1 MVNSSTIKGVNT
13 HMIKPKTQDAIAKS
27 LEKLKTEGNYRVFT
41 DILRQRG
48 DFPKA
53 IWYGRYNIKQI
64 TNWCSNDY
72 LGMGQHKVVLDA
84 MHTVLDTAGAGSGGT
99 RNISGT
105 THYHVALERELA
117 TLHDKT
123 AALTFTSGYVANQS
137 TLSVLGL
144 ILPNVHYISDAHN
157 HNSMIVGIKSSKV
170 PRTVWRHN
178 NLEHLVEILDSL
190 PNDAQPIIAME
201 GVYSMDGDK
210 GCIADVCEIARRYGA
225 MVYVDEVH
233 AVGLYGARGA
243 GVAEEQFC
251 VDGVDIIQGTLA
263 KAYGVQGGYIA
274 AGRDLIDMVR
284 SYAQG
289 LIFSTSMAPV
299 LCAGALAS
307 VKYVQDHP
315 ELRTRIMTIAES
327 TRQHLKDAGLE
338 VNPLSEGGH
347 IVPVMVRDAKKCKA
361 ISDYLLNEKGI
372 YVQPINFPTVPWG
385 TERLRFTPTPNH
397 TEADI
402 YYLAESLKEAF
413 SIVAQT

>member
-1 MVNSSTIKGVNT
+1 MVLSINT
-13 HMIKPKTQDAIAKS
+13 YIMIKPKTHDAIAKS
-27 LEKLKTEGNYRVFT
+27 LEKLRTEGNYRVFT

-117 TLHDKT
+117 QLHDKT
-123 AALTFTSGYVANQS
+123 SALTFTSGYVANQS
-137 TLSVLGL
+137 TLSVLGK
-144 ILPNVHYISDAHN
+144 IIPDVHYISDENN
-157 HNSMIVGIKSSKV
+157 HNSMIVGIKSSKA
-170 PRTVWRHN
+170 PYTVWKHN
-178 NLEHLVEILDSL
+178 NLTHLREILQNL
-190 PNDAQPIIAME
+190 PENVQPIIALE

-210 GCIADVCEIARRYGA
+210 GFISDVAEMARLYGA

-233 AVGLYGARGA
+233 AVGLYGARG
-243 GVAEEQFC
+243 GGIAEEQMC
-251 VDGVDIIQGTLA
+251 VEGVDIIQGTLG
-263 KAYGVQGGYIA
+263 KAFGVQGGYIA

-289 LIFSTSMAPV
+289 LIFSTSMSPV

-315 ELRTRIMTIAES
+315 ELRSKILSVAEATRE
-327 TRQHLKDAGLE
+327 HLRAAGME
-338 VNPLSEGGH
+338 INPLSEGGH
-347 IVPVMVRDAKKCKA
+347 IVPVMVRDAKRCKA
-361 ISDYLLNEKGI
+361 ISDYLLDEKGI
-372 YVQPINFPTVPWG
+372 YVQPINYPTVPWN

-402 YYLAESLKEAF
+402 YYLAKSLKEAF
-413 SIVAQT
+413 NVINSQG

>member
-1 MVNSSTIKGVNT
+1 
-13 HMIKPKTQDAIAKS
+13 MIKPKTQDAIAAS
-27 LEKLKTEGNYRVFT
+27 LEKLKQEGNYRVFT
-41 DILRQRG
+41 DILRQKG
-48 DFPKA
+48 EFPKA
-53 IWYGRYNIKQI
+53 IWYGKYNIKTI

-137 TLSVLGL
+137 TLSVLGKM
-144 ILPNVHYISDAHN
+144 LPNVHYISDSNN
-157 HNSMIVGIKSSKV
+157 HNSMIVGIKSSKA
-170 PRTVWRHN
+170 PYTVWRHN
-178 NLEHLVEILDSL
+178 DMAHLEEILDGLS
-190 PNDAQPIIAME
+190 NDVQPIIAME

-210 GCIADVCEIARRYGA
+210 GCISDVTALARKYGA

-233 AVGLYGARGA
+233 AVGLYGPRGA
-243 GVAEEQFC
+243 GIAEEQKC

-263 KAYGVQGGYIA
+263 KGFGVQGGYIA
-274 AGRDLIDMVR
+274 AGRDLIDMIR

-315 ELRTRIMTIAES
+315 ELRAKIMATAAATRE
-327 TRQHLKDAGLE
+327 HLQATGLE
-338 VNPLSEGGH
+338 VNPMSEGGH

-372 YVQPINFPTVPWG
+372 YVQPINYPTVPWG

-413 SIVAQT
+413 NNV

>member
-1 MVNSSTIKGVNT
+1 
-13 HMIKPKTQDAIAKS
+13 MIKPKTQDAIAKS
-27 LEKLKTEGNYRVFT
+27 LEKLRSDGNYRVFT

-137 TLSVLGL
+137 TLSVLGKV
-144 ILPNVHYISDAHN
+144 LPNVHYISDAHN
-157 HNSMIVGIKSSKV
+157 HNSMIVGIKSSQT

-178 NLEHLVEILDSL
+178 DLKHLKEILQSLDS
-190 PNDAQPIIAME
+190 DVQPIIAME

-210 GCIADVCEIARRYGA
+210 GLISDVCEIARMYGA

-251 VDGVDIIQGTLA
+251 VDGVDVIQGTLA
-263 KAYGVQGGYIA
+263 KAFGVQGGYIA
-274 AGRDLIDMVR
+274 AGRDLVDMIR

-315 ELRTRIMTIAES
+315 ELRTKIMTVAEM
-327 TRQHLKDAGLE
+327 TRQHLKAAGLE

-361 ISDYLLNEKGI
+361 ISDWLLEQYGI
-372 YVQPINFPTVPWG
+372 YLQPINSPTVSWG
-385 TERLRFTPTPNH
+385 TERLRACPTPNH

-402 YYLAESLKEAF
+402 YLLAEALKDAF
-413 SIVAQT
+413 EKYK

>member
-1 MVNSSTIKGVNT
+1 
-13 HMIKPKTQDAIAKS
+13 MIKPKTQDAIAAS
-27 LEKLKTEGNYRVFT
+27 LEKLRTEGNYRVFT
-41 DILRQRG
+41 DILRQKG

-64 TNWCSNDY
+64 VNWCSNDY

-105 THYHVALERELA
+105 THYHVALETELA
-117 TLHDKT
+117 KLHDKT
-123 AALTFTSGYVANQS
+123 SALTFTSGYVANQS
-137 TLSVLGL
+137 TLSVLGM

-178 NLEHLVEILDSL
+178 DLAHLKEILQGLDS
-190 PNDAQPIIAME
+190 NCQPIIALE

-210 GCIADVCEIARRYGA
+210 GLVADVCEIARMYGA

-243 GVAEEQFC
+243 GVAELQRC

-263 KAYGVQGGYIA
+263 KAFGVQGGYIA

-289 LIFSTSMAPV
+289 LIFSTSMSPV

-315 ELRTRIMTIAES
+315 ELRTKIMSIAEA
-327 TRQHLKDAGLE
+327 TREHLKTAGME

-347 IVPVMVRDAKKCKA
+347 IVPVMVRDAKRTKS
-361 ISDYLLNEKGI
+361 ISDYLLDEYGI
-372 YVQPINFPTVPWG
+372 YLQPINAPTVAWG
-385 TERLRFTPTPNH
+385 TERLRACPTPNH
-397 TEADI
+397 SEADI
-402 YYLAESLKEAF
+402 DLLTRALVDAF
-413 SIVAQT
+413 SRHR

>member
-1 MVNSSTIKGVNT
+1 MVNCQELSWLNT
-13 HMIKPKTQDAIAKS
+13 NIMIKPKTQDAIAAS
-27 LEKLKTEGNYRVFT
+27 LEKLRSEGNYRVFT
-41 DILRQRG
+41 DILRQKG
-48 DFPKA
+48 DFPRA

-105 THYHVALERELA
+105 THYHVALESELA
-117 TLHDKT
+117 KLHDKT
-123 AALTFTSGYVANQS
+123 SALTFTSGYVANQS
-137 TLSVLGL
+137 TLSVLGM

-178 NLEHLVEILDSL
+178 DLAHLKEILQGLDQSC
-190 PNDAQPIIAME
+190 QPIIALE

-210 GCIADVCEIARRYGA
+210 GLVADVCEIARMYGA

-243 GVAEEQFC
+243 GVAELQRC

-263 KAYGVQGGYIA
+263 KAFGVQGGYIA

-289 LIFSTSMAPV
+289 LIFSTSMSPV

-315 ELRTRIMTIAES
+315 ELRTKIMSVADA
-327 TRQHLKDAGLE
+327 TREHLKSAGME

-347 IVPVMVRDAKKCKA
+347 IVPVMVRDAKKTKS
-361 ISDYLLNEKGI
+361 ISDYLLDEKGI
-372 YVQPINFPTVPWG
+372 YVQPINYPTVQWG

-413 SIVAQT
+413 NHVG

>member
-1 MVNSSTIKGVNT
+1 
-13 HMIKPKTQDAIAKS
+13 MIRPKTQDVIAQS

-41 DILRQRG
+41 DILRERG
-48 DFPKA
+48 QFPKA
-53 IWYGRYNIKQI
+53 MWYGKYNIKHI

-84 MHTVLDTAGAGSGGT
+84 MHTALDTTGAGSGGT

-105 THYHVALERELA
+105 THYHVALEHELA
-117 TLHDKT
+117 KLHDKT
-123 AALTFTSGYVANQS
+123 SALTFTSGYVANQS
-137 TLSVLGL
+137 TLSVLGKM
-144 ILPNVHYISDAHN
+144 LPNVHYISDSEN
-157 HNSMIVGIKSSKV
+157 HNSMIVGIKSSKA
-170 PRTVWRHN
+170 PYTVWRHN
-178 NLEHLVEILDSL
+178 DLTHLREILTTL
-190 PNDAQPIIAME
+190 PDDCQPIIAME

-210 GCIADVCEIARRYGA
+210 GLVSDVAEIARLYGA

-233 AVGLYGARGA
+233 AVGLYGLRGA
-243 GVAEEQFC
+243 GIAEEQKC
-251 VDGVDIIQGTLA
+251 VDGVDVIQGTLG
-263 KAYGVQGGYIA
+263 KAFGVMGGYIA
-274 AGRDLIDMVR
+274 GSRDLVDMVR

-289 LIFSTSMAPV
+289 LIFSTSMSPV

-315 ELRTRIMTIAES
+315 ELRIDIIRVAEATRS
-327 TRQHLKDAGLE
+327 HLKAAGLE
-338 VNPLSEGGH
+338 VNPLSEGNH

-361 ISDYLLNEKGI
+361 ISDWLLEEKAI
-372 YVQPINFPTVPWG
+372 YVQPINYPTVPWG

-413 SIVAQT
+413 KKFE

>member
-1 MVNSSTIKGVNT
+1 MSALGGMESITSVAC
-13 HMIKPKTQDAIAKS
+13 AIAV
-27 LEKLKTEGNYRVFT
+27 GAV
-41 DILRQRG
+41 G
-48 DFPKA
+48 
-53 IWYGRYNIKQI
+53 
-64 TNWCSNDY
+64 
-72 LGMGQHKVVLDA
+72 
-84 MHTVLDTAGAGSGGT
+84 DTAGAGSGGT

-137 TLSVLGL
+137 TLSVLGKM
-144 ILPNVHYISDAHN
+144 LPNVHYISDENN
-157 HNSMIVGIKSSKV
+157 HNSMIVGIKSSKA
-170 PRTVWRHN
+170 PYTVWKHN
-178 NLEHLVEILDSL
+178 DLKHLKEILEGL
-190 PNDAQPIIAME
+190 ENDVQPIIAME

-210 GCIADVCEIARRYGA
+210 GCISDVCQIARKYGA

-233 AVGLYGARGA
+233 AVGLYGPRGA
-243 GVAEEQFC
+243 GIAEEQKC

-263 KAYGVQGGYIA
+263 KGFGVQGGYIA
-274 AGRDLIDMVR
+274 AGRDLVDMIR

-315 ELRTRIMTIAES
+315 ELRAKIMATADITRK
-327 TRQHLKDAGLE
+327 HLQAAGLE

-372 YVQPINFPTVPWG
+372 YVQPINYPTVAWG

-413 SIVAQT
+413 NVVNNQS